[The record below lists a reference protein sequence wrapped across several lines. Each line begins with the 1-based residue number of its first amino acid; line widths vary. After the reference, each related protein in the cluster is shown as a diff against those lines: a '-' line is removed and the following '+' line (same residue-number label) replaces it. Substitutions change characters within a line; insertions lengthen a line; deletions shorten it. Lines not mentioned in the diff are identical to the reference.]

1 MKKKAT
7 KKRAKREK
15 TRHRH
20 DVSKTEAE
28 LLSNDANAEEGFIK
42 VNTIGQGLNV
52 QIKEEPQPQ
61 EICDYT
67 DAGTGCLH
75 AQGQIKGESDHL
87 TEYDFSEAAAVK
99 QEPEPWVKE
108 EQQEEE
114 EASNIQADLEEGA
127 EVCTDGSVVGKLLL
141 HSLWAF
147 CTACHGCHQPVTIVS
162 TASQTISGYRA

>member
-15 TRHRH
+15 TRH

-28 LLSNDANAEEGFIK
+28 LLSNDANAEEGF
-42 VNTIGQGLNV
+42 TIGQGLNV

-75 AQGQIKGESDHL
+75 TQGQIKGESDHL

-127 EVCTDGSVVGKLLL
+127 EVCTAAGRNPHTSEQSHQLLGRG
-141 HSLWAF
+141 HS
-147 CTACHGCHQPVTIVS
+147 HHPGQD
-162 TASQTISGYRA
+162 